1 TTNTRSTPQTTTTKT
16 PAAGSPP
23 SRTLAAL
30 KRDLHIDGW
39 QCGAQTLRD
48 TECKRFVIDGNKDF
62 IDTQLASMTGLTR
75 ASPDF
80 EPAVLKLVMLVHCHQ
95 HDAGR
100 PKERR
105 LEAWRLAFLP
115 GSADGTVPKV
125 SVERLIRKALEPLS
139 AECIAHG
146 NGCACEGRIGGW
158 KVQNCEKTLQKLI
171 KQEIYSDNAKLEFL
185 LKVLE
190 WNRTCNT
197 HQSSRQFMWVAAWKK
212 SIMAVLPLPMPLGGQ
227 TLASNAPNDPQYSPR
242 RAVLIVQA
250 LPSPRAPPGPTISPN
265 ADPALYW
272 PKAYDSS
279 CFNILQHAN
288 HDASPTRS
296 HKLIRAEI
304 SRLLDARDL
313 RDGYVYS
320 YEVEGNEGYVKIG
333 YTTRPV
339 TERHDE
345 WSFDCNRQTKPL
357 YPSSAQA
364 AATISSAK
372 DAAAAPA
379 VLVPY
384 ARRIEA
390 LCHAELDHRRIRMYC
405 GACLKQHIEW
415 FEVSAIEVTAVIQK
429 WSRWMATQ
437 PYELLQLRNKSK
449 WTLKASEVQRTLR
462 FEQFMREIAVV
473 PAPP

>member
-1 TTNTRSTPQTTTTKT
+1 M
-16 PAAGSPP
+16 
-23 SRTLAAL
+23 
-30 KRDLHIDGW
+30 
-39 QCGAQTLRD
+39 
-48 TECKRFVIDGNKDF
+48 IDGNKDF

-105 LEAWRLAFLP
+105 LEVWRLEFPP
-115 GSADGTVPKV
+115 GSADGTMPKV

-146 NGCACEGRIGGW
+146 NGCACEVRIGGW

-185 LKVLE
+185 LQVLE

-242 RAVLIVQA
+242 VQTDPLIAMTPLMTRRAVLIVQA
-250 LPSPRAPPGPTISPN
+250 LPSLRAPPGPTISPD

-296 HKLIRAEI
+296 DKLIRAAI

-357 YPSSAQA
+357 YPSPAQA
-364 AATISSAK
+364 AATIPSAK

-379 VLVPY
+379 VLVPH
-384 ARRIEA
+384 ARRVEA

-415 FEVSAIEVTAVIQK
+415 FDVSAIEVTAVIQK